1 MITEKT
7 EDGGARFSVV
17 NFDEQQ
23 RTLWVRAKS
32 EDQSK
37 EPMKPTKVPYGN
49 RSEPIDI
56 DYGKYEVF

>member
-23 RTLWVRAKS
+23 RTLWVSAIS

-37 EPMKPTKVPYGN
+37 EPVKPIEVLYGT
-49 RSEPIDI
+49 RSEPIDV